1 MVTRGGGF
9 KRWRTLTAPT
19 TPQTNPNPQSPY
31 RLPPSSCLRG
41 SAAPTA
47 PHRLPRRQET
57 PIEARSLPTI
67 LSLAPNRLRCP
78 RRRHDAR
85 TRSKRFRVRVRDL
98 PPSRRVAL
106 KAPTPLPSHA
116 PSQTP
121 GTARCPATPFPPT
134 NSIRSHSHRSRPPVV
149 GSAAPRRSSA
159 WPRERWAEEPAVV
172 SRRGGIAI
180 LHCAA
185 RARATTTTG
194 YQVPRW
200 YGAGS
205 VVGSAVGLGGD
216 LLVGLRPDRASSR
229 NPR

>member
-1 MVTRGGGF
+1 MRF

-57 PIEARSLPTI
+57 PIEARSLPAI

-134 NSIRSHSHRSRPPVV
+134 NAIAPTHTDRVLPSSVLLPRGDRRP
-149 GSAAPRRSSA
+149 GQ
-159 WPRERWAEEPAVV
+159 EN
-172 SRRGGIAI
+172 
-180 LHCAA
+180 
-185 RARATTTTG
+185 
-194 YQVPRW
+194 
-200 YGAGS
+200 AG
-205 VVGSAVGLGGD
+205 
-216 LLVGLRPDRASSR
+216 PR
-229 NPR
+229 NPRW